1 MGSFTRTMRL
11 LASVLSITAADYAC
25 CPYDEYGVPDSDCS
39 NVLTEKSP
47 FADLITADNGGSI
60 VPEES
65 YACKAWEANAGA
77 ALENHKAS
85 DTANAVHDWGSC
97 GYQRHFPWYNKRPA
111 ANDDPL
117 VKIGL
122 FGSTGTFDPLYKVFG
137 VGGNFGAS
145 GANWNFLSLTK
156 GSFSGQAAGT
166 MPITGEVHLGAVC
179 KLFVPVQKDFI
190 RQVSIA
196 GVHVNNARIVNGAVY
211 AGSAEMNAVVVGD
224 FTAGTAGTPWTGKY
238 HAGTAYCF
246 SVVNIAE
253 FMTNRANLIANAN
266 VAGTDSRT
274 VADNRWYADD
284 QGLQY
289 KDANGASVAAQ
300 FGTIWPGY
308 DSTAAPS
315 AGTAGQKTS
324 GQHKVNMGSNF
335 DVVVHFD
342 SAWCSSHWELIDM
355 QKTDD
360 HGAGTGTD
368 SAGDNLKGFENN
380 AGGAAEA
387 KMDAWDKR
395 LPASTGSCGLCKDIS
410 TVTRG
415 PSTSAVASE
424 CLSNTWTAGANG
436 VTATMGA
443 TDDFDYHTGAAG
455 ACTDL
460 NGYASGANR
469 WPNAGAWAAFYSF
482 VTCSRSDYMIY
493 GSATRTFRTVTLAA
507 DTTHLDENVPASINP
522 AESAM
527 HSTACVAGSA
537 ECPTGS
543 TTRNNDNR
551 MVVVGGWH
559 QDYRHGQG
567 ACVRFNL
574 RQVGEHIKYCA
585 DGDEEEFNSKTAA
598 TLYKNPTGDTVGWS
612 QNKPQRCTW
621 NWNYNEVGS
630 TYDAETW
637 FDSIDPLHM
646 QVWESGVANQA
657 AAEKFI
663 DEPAPGSTATGGF
676 QNAVAAAANTLTSP
690 VVINVLIQE
699 RHNLVNGNAP
709 GAYVAPTSLIM
720 DSSYATVTAFAAF
733 KPADAAPGADWP
745 IVANLYDGTSEGSV
759 AKITLACDYA
769 GKYNGGASGAERMRD
784 NFPDCFFGDE
794 IHGQW
799 QWTTGLKDVDSAANT
814 AVWRFYAMLH
824 SH

>member
-1 MGSFTRTMRL
+1 MGLFTRTMKL
-11 LASVLSITAADYAC
+11 LASVLSVAAADYAC
-25 CPYDEYGVPDSDCS
+25 CPYDEYGIPEPICAG
-39 NVLTEKSP
+39 VLTEKSP
-47 FADLITADNGGSI
+47 FADATGALVA
-60 VPEES
+60 EES

-196 GVHVNNARIVNGAVY
+196 GVHVNNARIVGGTVY

-308 DSTAAPS
+308 DSTVAPS

-342 SAWCSSHWELIDM
+342 SAWCSPHWELIDM

-360 HGAGTGTD
+360 HGAGT
-368 SAGDNLKGFENN
+368 NHQL
-380 AGGAAEA
+380 AGGNLQGYASNGGTHPGAGEA

-395 LPASTGSCGLCKDIS
+395 LPAGTGSCGLCKDKS
-410 TVTRG
+410 SATRG
-415 PSTSAVASE
+415 PATSAVGSD
-424 CLSNTWTAGANG
+424 CVTNSWTATTVG
-436 VTATMGA
+436 VTATMGQ
-443 TDDFDYHTGAAG
+443 TEGFDYHGGTGST
-455 ACTDL
+455 CTDL
-460 NGYASGANR
+460 NSYPQSTNAALMDKR

-482 VTCSRSDYMIY
+482 VTCANSDYMIY
-493 GSATRTFRTVTLAA
+493 GQATRTVRTVTLSTTTADHLVENKPNDAA
-507 DTTHLDENVPASINP
+507 P
-522 AESAM
+522 AESATEGEK
-527 HSTACVAGSA
+527 SDSITDGV
-537 ECPTGS
+537 
-543 TTRNNDNR
+543 RNNDNR

-559 QDYRHGQG
+559 QDYRHGTG
-567 ACVRFNL
+567 ACVRFNI
-574 RQVGEHIKYCA
+574 RQVGEHIQY
-585 DGDEEEFNSKTAA
+585 
-598 TLYKNPTGDTVGWS
+598 
-612 QNKPQRCTW
+612 
-621 NWNYNEVGS
+621 
-630 TYDAETW
+630 
-637 FDSIDPLHM
+637 
-646 QVWESGVANQA
+646 
-657 AAEKFI
+657 
-663 DEPAPGSTATGGF
+663 
-676 QNAVAAAANTLTSP
+676 
-690 VVINVLIQE
+690 
-699 RHNLVNGNAP
+699 
-709 GAYVAPTSLIM
+709 
-720 DSSYATVTAFAAF
+720 
-733 KPADAAPGADWP
+733 
-745 IVANLYDGTSEGSV
+745 
-759 AKITLACDYA
+759 
-769 GKYNGGASGAERMRD
+769 
-784 NFPDCFFGDE
+784 
-794 IHGQW
+794 
-799 QWTTGLKDVDSAANT
+799 
-814 AVWRFYAMLH
+814 
-824 SH
+824 